1 MNGFKLVG
9 LVLAAGFI
17 AGTAGQ
23 IVGGCKAKKFINEAK
38 AAKEGKAK

>member
-9 LVLAAGFI
+9 LVLAAGFV
-17 AGTAGQ
+17 AGTVGQ
-23 IVGGCKAKKFINEAK
+23 IVGSCQGKKFVNEAK